1 VAAVYRAS
9 FASRREDAGTLFDL
23 SLLLSLVFGC
33 GQVVLGTLVAR
44 RVVSTR
50 RWPPVGA
57 YLLLLI
63 SLWFVCSGVGELI
76 VSGLEA
82 AHRVVGMP
90 DAVTFARWRGV
101 VDGMLIGATSLLV
114 VALPAYPVVCRALTR
129 RRRTHAADTVETPP
143 RGVPDD

>member
-1 VAAVYRAS
+1 
-9 FASRREDAGTLFDL
+9 
-23 SLLLSLVFGC
+23 LLSLVFGC

-44 RVVSTR
+44 RIVGTR

-82 AHRVVGMP
+82 AHRAVGIP
-90 DAVTFARWRGV
+90 DVVTFARWRGM
-101 VDGMLIGATSLLV
+101 VDGLLIGATSLLV
-114 VALPAYPVVCRALTR
+114 VALAAYPVMCRARTR
-129 RRRTHAADTVETPP
+129 MRRMPVVDTVETPP
-143 RGVPDD
+143 RGVSDD